1 MPKLKAKKK
10 KLSSVKKK
18 KKEKIRFS
26 ESKKPYSIT
35 RDDKKGIVQGKHTV
49 SDQSDRDNVVY
60 TSKKTTEIPNP
71 LNKKKPIIK
80 IKKKKVHAQEKG
92 KKGKDGRINLSK
104 LGQTAMKGTDVE
116 LFGKKVY
123 SKTKTVDDDKKA
135 YKTKRKIEK
144 EGLRLLK
151 LKKKKEKKR
160 KEK

>member
-1 MPKLKAKKK
+1 MLKLKAKKK
-10 KLSSVKKK
+10 KPLSVKKK
-18 KKEKIRFS
+18 KKEKIRFY

-35 RDDKKGIVQGKHTV
+35 RDDKKGVVQGKRTV
-49 SDQSDRDNVVY
+49 SDQSDRDNEVY

-80 IKKKKVHAQEKG
+80 IKKKKVHAQ
-92 KKGKDGRINLSK
+92 KKGTTS
-104 LGQTAMKGTDVE
+104 QTAMKGTDVE

-123 SKTKTVDDDKKA
+123 SKTKTVEDDKKA

-151 LKKKKEKKR
+151 LKKKKEK
-160 KEK
+160 